1 MAEIISIQDMMKLDR
16 GKLMEKPTAVVKA
29 AHLSKLLQKDVYVK
43 LQALPGDSFTE
54 LMGMA
59 ANKEGN
65 VAFDR
70 LRGANAMVVVEGMV
84 EPSLKDKDLQE
95 HFGAATPKDLAGLL
109 FPGGE
114 LNLIS
119 QKIGELSGFS
129 DKMELEEVKN

>member
-16 GKLMEKPTAVVKA
+16 GKLTERPVTVVKA
-29 AHLSKLLQKDVYVK
+29 NHLSKLLEKDVYVK

-59 ANKEGN
+59 ANKEGD